1 MVENEA
7 ILQEKIR
14 LLGVMEMT
22 FRRSANDRQ
31 VTFKDIAKETGLQEE
46 NVELLVND
54 LGFSSLIV
62 ILSHKPNHSPK
73 YERQERLKTK
83 RVIQ

>member
-54 LGFSSLIV
+54 LCFSSSIV

-73 YERQERLKTK
+73 YEWQERLKN
-83 RVIQ
+83 